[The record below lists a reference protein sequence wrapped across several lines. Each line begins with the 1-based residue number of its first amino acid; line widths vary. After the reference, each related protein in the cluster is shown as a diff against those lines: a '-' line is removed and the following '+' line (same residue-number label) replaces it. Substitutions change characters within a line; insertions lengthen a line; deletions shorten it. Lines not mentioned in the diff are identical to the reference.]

1 MMWHSKRF
9 EKPRLSPMPPND
21 LLFDLRYDRSEGD
34 LFSAFRA
41 IYGEKPD
48 IEKQLKDILRKHWQA
63 RPQELKDLDLK
74 RDLNPE
80 WFLSEKMVGYVFYVD
95 RFAGNFK
102 GVSEHIG
109 YLESLGITYVHFM
122 PCLKPRPGNSDGG
135 YSVMDYRAINPALGT
150 MDDFEAV
157 ASALREREI
166 SVLLTWF

>member
-1 MMWHSKRF
+1 MQQ
-9 EKPRLSPMPPND
+9 ND
-21 LLFDLRYDRSEGD
+21 LLFDLRFRRSEND

-41 IYGEKPD
+41 VYGEKRE
-48 IEKQLKDILRKHWQA
+48 IEKRLKELLRAHWQA

-74 RDLNPE
+74 RDLNPD

-102 GVSEHIG
+102 GVLDHIG
-109 YLESLGITYVHFM
+109 YFESLGLTYVHFM

-150 MDDFEAV
+150 MADFEKWPQRCV
-157 ASALREREI
+157 ARKFR
-166 SVLLTWF
+166 